1 MNSTG
6 YWKKGDGLFQS
17 LNNLKALGVE
27 DMPIKMK
34 LYKHSI
40 DIAVLEN
47 KTCEITS
54 SRYLSSIVDIV
65 GNCSNL
71 GNSAPLIINGYALGV
86 IWRKKC
92 FCLFDLH
99 SKSSSGNIN
108 QNGTLVLLKFE
119 TLNKLQEYVCYIGL
133 RFNW

>member
-1 MNSTG
+1 
-6 YWKKGDGLFQS
+6 
-17 LNNLKALGVE
+17 
-27 DMPIKMK
+27 MPIKMK

-54 SRYLSSIVDIV
+54 SRYLTSIVDIV

-86 IWRKKC
+86 IWRKY
-92 FCLFDLH
+92 DLH

-119 TLNKLQEYVCYIGL
+119 TLNKLQEYVYYIGL
-133 RFNW
+133 RFN